1 MSLFVFSVS
10 AEDNYA
16 ILDLT
21 NYDRARY
28 YSGSTVVTSSFST
41 TYSTN
46 KVSWTGDYAKGYS
59 SIRFLLNTSKRPVSI
74 GGTGNQSVRV
84 SGTAISNIVRPGGQQ
99 AGGLLYSVVLYFA
112 MPSSSGYA
120 AKIITDQVVSST
132 KNVDYTFTVPA
143 GAYLSEIEYVM
154 ESAEGQG
161 YYWGFGDLSLN
172 LSFSWIT
179 SESQMIIDNQN
190 ENTDRIIENQNEN
203 TEKVGGFFD
212 NRLNG
217 ILEGLKNLFIPS
229 QEKFDSFFAS
239 LNEWMD
245 EHFGFLY
252 YPFSVLIDFLNR
264 LLIFTP
270 PDNPTIT
277 FPALTV
283 GEYTLL
289 EAHEYNLTTEA
300 LPGASQWR
308 QWYVIGVNCII
319 GFWLVNLARKK
330 LASIMGGS
338 DE

>member
-10 AEDNYA
+10 AD
-16 ILDLT
+16 T
-21 NYDRARY
+21 NAGNFNFSDYNNVRY
-28 YSGSTVVTSSFST
+28 YDGTNIVTSSFST
-41 TYSTN
+41 AFTSN
-46 KVSWTGDYAKGYS
+46 KATWTGDYAKGYRNITFRLGS
-59 SIRFLLNTSKRPVSI
+59 GKTGVNI
-74 GGTGNQSVRV
+74 GGSGEQAVTIKGRV
-84 SGTAISNIVRPGGQQ
+84 NSDIVRPGGQQ
-99 AGGLLYSVVLYFA
+99 AGGLLYTVLLHFA
-112 MPSSSGYA
+112 TGSNPGYGVNLV
-120 AKIITDQVVSST
+120 KSQTVSNP
-132 KNVDYTFTVPA
+132 KDVDITFTVPA
-143 GAYLSEIEYVM
+143 GSYLSEIEYVM

-161 YYWGFGDLSLN
+161 YYWGFGNLSLD
-172 LSFSWIT
+172 LSFSWT
-179 SESQMIIDNQN
+179 TPDSQKIIDNQN

-212 NRLNG
+212 NLLNG

-229 QEKFDSFFAS
+229 QEKFDSFFTS

-264 LLIFTP
+264 LLTFTP